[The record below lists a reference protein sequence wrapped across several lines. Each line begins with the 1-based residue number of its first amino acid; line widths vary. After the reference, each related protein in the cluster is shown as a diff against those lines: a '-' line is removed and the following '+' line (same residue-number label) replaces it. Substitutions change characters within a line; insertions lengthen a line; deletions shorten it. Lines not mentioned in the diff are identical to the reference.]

1 MSAERHIPDE
11 NNRAFTSRLFSL
23 PVSTQ
28 RLKPKLCLLNN
39 TEIQAYTSN
48 VFLLHQQTNFFPHN
62 SSAVSNYGECLWGK
76 KGGEVKPLCA
86 SLLLEHMEDWI
97 PENSDSKNMA
107 SPSLWVRHT
116 ECALD
121 ELPVSVCHRYRVS
134 PAQPHTGSESHLF
147 TSRLQ
152 TADSSSPR
160 VTGRGGGQISFWNF
174 NLLQLNYLISEP
186 PTSKEYLSSL
196 LPGCLDGGFH
206 SLLLKDSHFIS
217 LPCGLSDALLKS
229 YSAPWNQRYI
239 VLINL
244 SA

>member
-11 NNRAFTSRLFSL
+11 NNAAFTSRLFSL
-23 PVSTQ
+23 PVSTR
-28 RLKPKLCLLNN
+28 RLKPKPSRLNN

-48 VFLLHQQTNFFPHN
+48 VFLLHQQMNFFPHN

-76 KGGEVKPLCA
+76 REKKEGKWNLSVPLCCSSTWRIGFLKTRTA
-86 SLLLEHMEDWI
+86 
-97 PENSDSKNMA
+97 KMA
-107 SPSLWVRHT
+107 SPSLWVRDT

-134 PAQPHTGSESHLF
+134 PARPHTGSESHLF

-152 TADSSSPR
+152 AADSSSPR

-206 SLLLKDSHFIS
+206 SRLLKDSPI
-217 LPCGLSDALLKS
+217 LYLYPAVWMTLC
-229 YSAPWNQRYI
+229 WNLTVPPEIRDI
-239 VLINL
+239 LR
-244 SA
+244 